1 MPQWDEGSLMAERK
15 TEVQI
20 SSGEIVEGVD
30 VPISESIERWSE
42 LTLDDGAIIRVKM
55 TVAQAFRVDGQ
66 FDQEGNPV
74 YVLKSTST
82 IALVSVPEE
91 LRKKVQ

>member
-1 MPQWDEGSLMAERK
+1 
-15 TEVQI
+15 
-20 SSGEIVEGVD
+20 
-30 VPISESIERWSE
+30 
-42 LTLDDGAIIRVKM
+42 M
-55 TVAQAFRVDGQ
+55 TVAQVLRVDGQ

-74 YVLKSTST
+74 YILKSTAT